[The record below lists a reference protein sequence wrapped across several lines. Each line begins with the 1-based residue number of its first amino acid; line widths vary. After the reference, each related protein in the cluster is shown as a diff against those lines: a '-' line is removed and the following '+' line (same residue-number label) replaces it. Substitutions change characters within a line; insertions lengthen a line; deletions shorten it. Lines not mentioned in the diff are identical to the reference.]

1 MGRTFDKCRG
11 IDMKRV
17 TFETARWLKEVGYP
31 QDKEFTAYY
40 NEDGILIKP
49 YVFNT
54 GKEVADAPTY
64 LEVWLWLWR
73 EKKYRILLS
82 ASNQRWDEVHG
93 VVDGVDGI
101 VETSWHRGLPG
112 YDATDHKANHTDPEK
127 AIIAAIEYLV
137 DKLSKTKETKF
148 KYETI
153 MEDWHGHCRRDRF
166 EAASDEEAKRIV
178 NEKGFNYFGS
188 HDCLWRVCGD
198 YVDHSHFTEE
208 EEEKM
213 KRNYIEI
220 KC

>member
-1 MGRTFDKCRG
+1 MGRTADKCGG

-49 YVFNT
+49 YVFHT
-54 GKEVADAPTY
+54 GNEVADAPTY

-93 VVDGVDGI
+93 VVDGVNGI

-112 YDATDHKANHTDPEK
+112 YDATDHRANHTDPEK

-137 DKLSKTKETKF
+137 DKL
-148 KYETI
+148 
-153 MEDWHGHCRRDRF
+153 
-166 EAASDEEAKRIV
+166 
-178 NEKGFNYFGS
+178 
-188 HDCLWRVCGD
+188 
-198 YVDHSHFTEE
+198 
-208 EEEKM
+208 
-213 KRNYIEI
+213 
-220 KC
+220 